1 MSKHN
6 VMRVAAATAL
16 LLNICAVAHAT
27 PSKFRCSA
35 VKNTVHHSLDVSVN
49 GEKLTDWSYFAA
61 TPAGD
66 SSLTCSLDSTDGKE
80 TSAQAGV
87 QTYVTDAGNV
97 TVTRKGKSFVFD
109 FSKTRITDVCGQSSA
124 MAKHITITPGSK
136 RCTDVANAT

>member
-1 MSKHN
+1 MSKNN
-6 VMRVAAATAL
+6 VKRAVAATAA

-27 PSKFRCSA
+27 PSKLRCSA
-35 VKNTVHHSLDVSVN
+35 VKNTVHHSLDVSVD

-66 SSLTCSLDSTDGKE
+66 SSLTCSLDSADGKE
-80 TSAQAGV
+80 TSASAGV

-97 TVTRKGKSFVFD
+97 TVTKKGKSFVFD

-136 RCTDVANAT
+136 HCTNVANAT

>member
-35 VKNTVHHSLDVSVN
+35 LKNTVQHSLDVSVD
-49 GEKLTDWSYFAA
+49 GDKLSKWSYFAA

-80 TSAQAGV
+80 TSASAGV

-97 TVTRKGKSFVFD
+97 TVTREGKSFVFD

-124 MAKHITITPGSK
+124 MAKHITITLGSK
-136 RCTDVANAT
+136 RCTNVANAT

>member
-1 MSKHN
+1 
-6 VMRVAAATAL
+6 MRVAAATAL

-35 VKNTVHHSLDVSVN
+35 VKNTVQHSLDIKVD
-49 GEKLTDWSYFAA
+49 GDRLTEWSYFAA

-66 SSLTCSLDSTDGKE
+66 SSLTCSLDSTDRKQ
-80 TSAQAGV
+80 TSASAGI

-97 TVTRKGKSFVFD
+97 TVTKKGKSFVFD
-109 FSKTRITDVCGQSSA
+109 FSKTRITEVCGQSSA

-136 RCTDVANAT
+136 RCTNVANAT